1 MVGNIAGHCFKEFI
15 CNDSQ
20 AVMTWDML
28 FSPTSLFLQI
38 KRRWKKW
45 VTVKLAN
52 PKDEPVISDGA
63 GIQTQVIKLCFISH
77 AVETLM
83 LKYVQP
89 GVLANA
95 CF

>member
-1 MVGNIAGHCFKEFI
+1 
-15 CNDSQ
+15 
-20 AVMTWDML
+20 MTQKPSWHETCYFPPL
-28 FSPTSLFLQI
+28 PYFYRS
-38 KRRWKKW
+38 RGGEKKW
-45 VTVKLAN
+45 VTVTLAN

>member
-1 MVGNIAGHCFKEFI
+1 MRHVIFPH
-15 CNDSQ
+15 
-20 AVMTWDML
+20 
-28 FSPTSLFLQI
+28 FLIFTDQEEV
-38 KRRWKKW
+38 KKKW

-52 PKDEPVISDGA
+52 PKDELVISDGA
-63 GIQTQVIKLCFISH
+63 GIQTQAIRLCFISH
-77 AVETLM
+77 AGETLM